1 MIPMTINA
9 IDITVLTE
17 SSSTESLLTTAS
29 LNTASGITC
38 ENCQAC
44 CCKLE
49 VMIITDTGVPEEY
62 IARDEWGSEA
72 MLRLEDG
79 WCAAVDRDT
88 LMCTIYENRPWICRE
103 FEMASY
109 ECEEERK
116 EQGIDK

>member
-1 MIPMTINA
+1 MTINS

-17 SSSTESLLTTAS
+17 SSPTESLLTTAS
-29 LNTASGITC
+29 LNTGSGITC

-49 VMIITDTGVPEEY
+49 VMIITDTGVPEVY
-62 IARDEWGSEA
+62 IDRDEWGSEV
-72 MLRLEDG
+72 MLRSEDG